1 MENKKKSN
9 VGLIIVIVVVC
20 VLLFFSLIGFGGYY
34 AYKNIIEPKVKET
47 TQKTTPGTTIPETNK
62 QETTEPS
69 KSSSSSKDAKE
80 SSKDAPLS
88 IGEWGYAPI
97 YAGRYLDEEYADKTY
112 LDVPVRVTKVTRGSK
127 VVDEVKKWAEEK
139 KYKYED
145 PKPYTEW
152 AIIDYEVD
160 LTNVKFG
167 GSLGTNP
174 KVSTSIKGSDGGSI
188 KHNGITYIGVS
199 TREMGSS
206 DYVKKPGVYQRR
218 VLTQLPEGCTDY
230 LIVLG
235 SSYNGK
241 EAFYKGE

>member
-20 VLLFFSLIGFGGYY
+20 VLLFFTLIGFGGYY
-34 AYKNIIEPKVKET
+34 AYKHIIEPKVKET
-47 TQKTTPGTTIPETNK
+47 TQKVTPETNK
-62 QETTEPS
+62 PETNAPS
-69 KSSSSSKDAKE
+69 KSNISSSKDAKD

-97 YAGRYLDEEYADKTY
+97 YAGKYLDEEYADKTY

-127 VVDEVKKWAEEK
+127 LVDEVKKWAQEK
-139 KYKYED
+139 NYKYED
-145 PKPYTEW
+145 PKAYTEW
-152 AIIDYEVD
+152 AIIEYEVD

-167 GSLGTNP
+167 GTLGTNP
-174 KVSTSIKGSDGGSI
+174 KVSVSIKGSDGGSV

-206 DYVKKPGVYQRR
+206 DYVKEPGVYQRKI
-218 VLTQLPEGCTDY
+218 VTQLPEGCTDY